1 MKRLFFFAVL
11 ALIGL
16 NAHAG
21 LNKWVDAEGKV
32 HYSDTPPPDAK
43 TESVRSI
50 AGKDQPG
57 AQSGYTPKSLAERE
71 AEWKKNKADKEEN
84 AQKKSQ
90 QDEQAKNK
98 QQNCENARQ
107 NVRTLEEGGR
117 IVTYDANGEKSY
129 MEDDARAKRLEEAR
143 KAVSSNCN

>member
-1 MKRLFFFAVL
+1 MKRLTLLATL
-11 ALIGL
+11 ALICL

-50 AGKDQPG
+50 AGKDQAG
-57 AQSGYTPKSLAERE
+57 GQSGYTPKSLAERD
-71 AEWKKNKADKEEN
+71 AEWKKNKAAKEEA
-84 AQKKSQ
+84 AQKQSQ
-90 QDEQAKNK
+90 QNEQSQVKK
-98 QQNCENARQ
+98 QNCENARQ

-117 IVTYDANGEKSY
+117 VVTYDANGEKSY
-129 MEDDARAKRLEEAR
+129 MDDEARAKRLEEAR

>member
-1 MKRLFFFAVL
+1 MKRILPLIAL

-43 TESVRSI
+43 TESVRNI
-50 AGKDQPG
+50 AGKGQADAP
-57 AQSGYTPKSLAERE
+57 ASYSPKSVAERE
-71 AEWKKNKADKEEN
+71 AEWRKSKAEKEDA

-90 QDEQAKNK
+90 ETSHAEAKR
-98 QQNCENARQ
+98 QNCELARQ
-107 NVRTLEEGGR
+107 NVRSIEEGAR
-117 IVTYDANGEKSY
+117 LVTYDANGEKSF
-129 MEDDARAKRLEEAR
+129 MDDEARAKNLEEAR
-143 KAVSSNCN
+143 KAIADNCN

>member
-1 MKRLFFFAVL
+1 MKRLLPFFAL
-11 ALIGL
+11 ALLGL

-32 HYSDTPPPDAK
+32 HYSDTPPPTAK
-43 TESVRSI
+43 TESVRNI
-50 AGKDQPG
+50 AGKGQADAP
-57 AQSGYTPKSLAERE
+57 ASYSPKSVAERE
-71 AEWKKNKADKEEN
+71 AEWRKNKAEKDET

-90 QDEQAKNK
+90 QDEQAMVK

-117 IVTYDANGEKSY
+117 VVTYDANGEKSY
-129 MEDDARAKRLEEAR
+129 MDDEARAKRLEEAR
-143 KAVSSNCN
+143 KAIASNCN

>member
-1 MKRLFFFAVL
+1 MKRILPLIAL

-43 TESVRSI
+43 TESVRNI
-50 AGKDQPG
+50 AGKGQADSP
-57 AQSGYTPKSLAERE
+57 ASYSPKSVAERE
-71 AEWKKNKADKEEN
+71 AEWRKNKAEKDET

-90 QDEQAKNK
+90 QDEQAKVK

-117 IVTYDANGEKSY
+117 VVTYDANGEKSY
-129 MEDDARAKRLEEAR
+129 MDDEARAKRLEEAR
-143 KAVSSNCN
+143 KVIASNCN

>member
-1 MKRLFFFAVL
+1 MKRLLSFAVL
-11 ALIGL
+11 TLIGL

-50 AGKDQPG
+50 AGKDQPA

-98 QQNCENARQ
+98 QQNCDAARQ